1 MTFHE
6 FLIETKREELIDVT
20 EKVREAVRASAVKDG
35 LCVVYCPHTTG
46 AITVNEGYDPDVCPD
61 FLLGL
66 REAFPDRREFL
77 HAEGNSAAHIKSSV
91 VGCSETLIVENGKL
105 VLGQWQTIYFC
116 EFDGP
121 RTRRFYVKVIS

>member
-46 AITVNEGYDPDVCPD
+46 AITVNEGYDPDVRPD